1 MWMDLFTLRWWL
13 PLSPRRLFPDLTIW
27 VARWVSYKKQE
38 LLTLRE
44 HLGSPPVF
52 FVGVHVGYLFSFM
65 CCVLCVFVLFL
76 MCPTLPVSLDC
87 PFLIAPSFYPSGYS
101 KSFVSLFSIFLKGIF
116 LHIIINRALLLTQL
130 TLDWTHMFFSSF
142 KFVNKVREFPDGLVP
157 SIIVGILSQ
166 SPLKTRVCKFVTG
179 FFCLYRTWMYNVFP

>member
-1 MWMDLFTLRWWL
+1 MIRKVVGEREINLRNTCWNSTLYTLILITLYIHVRYKQKNPVTNL
-13 PLSPRRLFPDLTIW
+13 QTLVFNGDCDKMSTMMLGTKPSGNSLTLLTNLNEEKNIAERR
-27 VARWVSYKKQE
+27 VSYKKQE

-101 KSFVSLFSIFLKGIF
+101 KSFVSLFSIFLKCIF
-116 LHIIINRALLLTQL
+116 LVPASYKTPIALL
-130 TLDWTHMFFSSF
+130 
-142 KFVNKVREFPDGLVP
+142 
-157 SIIVGILSQ
+157 I
-166 SPLKTRVCKFVTG
+166 
-179 FFCLYRTWMYNVFP
+179 